1 MERAKTTPI
10 TVIAISRAE
19 IDRRAVRALLA
30 YELKTEE
37 ERTTGGDLSIPHDL
51 IDSLFL
57 ERVLAADRDKTR
69 GDATLARLRRIKER
83 SKRKVILKRGT
94 LCDLLQLG
102 IGPGE
107 VLTYCLN
114 HGARRGREEDFTKWQ
129 GRAGKLPQMAETL
142 EAAAQTL
149 SILHDSP
156 LALPVSRGKP
166 ANSRTWPFLLDADG
180 HRVPLETPLEIK
192 GRRLGVTRPLQA
204 EFWVSPIPPLPA
216 RKLPE
221 LASYLQVISKALR
234 KYAPYL
240 KRAANR
246 PHGDKERSF
255 IRDWATFVSR
265 VRMRN
270 GPLPLLA
277 HPHMLRH
284 ACGFA
289 LADSG
294 ADTRLIQDFLGHR
307 NIQHTVKYTATNP
320 ARFERLW
327 R

>member
-1 MERAKTTPI
+1 MVRRAKITPI
-10 TVIAISRAE
+10 TVLAISRAG

-37 ERTTGGDLSIPHDL
+37 EHTTGGDLSIPHDL

-57 ERVLAADRDKTR
+57 ERILAADRDKTR
-69 GDATLARLRRIKER
+69 SDAALARLRRIKEP
-83 SKRKVILKRGT
+83 SMRKTVLTRGT

-114 HGARRGREEDFTKWQ
+114 HGARRGREQDLTKWQ

-149 SILHDSP
+149 SMLHDSP
-156 LALPVSRGKP
+156 IALPMSRGKP
-166 ANSRTWPFLLDADG
+166 ADSRTWRFLLDADG
-180 HRVPLETPLEIK
+180 NRVPLETPLEIK
-192 GRRLGVTRPLQA
+192 ARELRVTRPLQA
-204 EFWVSPIPPLPA
+204 EVWVSPAPPLPA

-221 LASYLQVISKALR
+221 LASDLRVISTALR

-240 KRAANR
+240 KRPAHR
-246 PHGDKERSF
+246 PSSDKEHSF

-265 VRMRN
+265 VRMMN
-270 GPLPLLA
+270 GRARTLDRQGSELYNAIFQNKITPA
-277 HPHMLRH
+277 TFRRYRLRH
-284 ACGFA
+284 KSFA
-289 LADSG
+289 
-294 ADTRLIQDFLGHR
+294 RQR
-307 NIQHTVKYTATNP
+307 
-320 ARFERLW
+320 
-327 R
+327 